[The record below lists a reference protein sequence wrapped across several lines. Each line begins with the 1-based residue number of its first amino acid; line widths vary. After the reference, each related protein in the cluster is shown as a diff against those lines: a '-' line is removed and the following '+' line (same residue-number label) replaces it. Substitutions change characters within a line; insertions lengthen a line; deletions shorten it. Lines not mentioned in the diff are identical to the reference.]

1 MTRWEYMRKA
11 RLNAGLSIV
20 RLAEISGIA
29 QTTISSLERK
39 SLRGGWIDTIETL
52 ADALGLSIDE
62 YVGHKVVTKHG

>member
-1 MTRWEYMRKA
+1 MTRGEYMRKA
-11 RLNAGLSIV
+11 RLDAGLSIV

-29 QTTISSLERK
+29 QTTISLLERK

-62 YVGHKVVTKHG
+62 YVGHKVVKAHE

>member
-1 MTRWEYMRKA
+1 M
-11 RLNAGLSIV
+11 

-29 QTTISSLERK
+29 QTTISLLERK
-39 SLRGGWIDTIETL
+39 SLRGGWIDTIEIL

>member
-1 MTRWEYMRKA
+1 MTRGEYMRKA
-11 RLNAGLSIV
+11 RLDAGLSIV

-29 QTTISSLERK
+29 QATISLLERK

-62 YVGHKVVTKHG
+62 YVGHKVVKAHE

>member
-1 MTRWEYMRKA
+1 MRKA
-11 RLNAGLSIV
+11 RMNAGLSIV

-29 QTTISSLERK
+29 QTTISLLERK

-62 YVGHKVVTKHG
+62 YVGHKVVTNHG